1 MFINRGELGK
11 NTESLVTSSDTR
23 GNSKK
28 KKTSFKKLKTQSCLS
43 NQKCFAQSLL

>member
-28 KKTSFKKLKTQSCLS
+28 KKNIFQKTKDTKL
-43 NQKCFAQSLL
+43 FI